1 MTDDR
6 PNTEFVTQDT
16 ADFDAPVQREWLVTN
31 GIGGYAMGAINGTR
45 TRRYHGLLVAALQPP
60 VGRWLMAAGT
70 YESVVSPWGDHYVVA
85 SRRDAERAYP
95 PDLPV
100 AFALEGSIPT
110 WRWDLPDGT
119 LAKKIWM
126 EHGANTTYVRYS
138 WSGDEPVR
146 VSAEVGAVYRDH
158 HEKCVRAGP
167 TGALPGLERRDNGVA
182 VRLGLDAHTL
192 LIAGRGV
199 SITPVESLWRRGTYL
214 AVEDERGFDHIED
227 VRIVARFDR
236 EVSAESPL
244 TVVLSAEHA
253 PDLDG
258 EAGLSRRIERDR
270 ALISAADAEGAP
282 VEVRHLVL
290 AADQFVVQR
299 ALADGTPGSSVI
311 AGYPWF
317 GDWGRDT
324 MIALPGLTLA
334 TGRADIAKQIL
345 LTYARYVDQGMLPNR
360 FPDSGESPEYNTAD
374 ATLWYFEAIRA
385 YHATTGDDDSIR
397 ALYPVLA
404 DIVRWHVAGTR
415 YGIGVDSR
423 DGLLRC
429 GSPGANLTWMD
440 AKVEGSVMTPRHG
453 KPVEINALW
462 INALAVMHMLAPV
475 VGGSHD
481 TYEAQVRQASASFG
495 RYWDAAHNRLY
506 DGIDPIDDTLRP
518 NQAVAAML
526 PTVPL
531 SDEQRR
537 AVVDSIASH
546 LAVAF
551 GVRTLPQ
558 GHPEY
563 HGVFTGDW
571 RTRDAMY
578 HRGPA
583 WSWLLGPYL
592 SAHLLAYGDRE
603 AAQKLLGSALKQV
616 YVGCVGSVSELY
628 DGDPPHHARAAS
640 AQAWG
645 VAELLRVWASLR

>member
-1 MTDDR
+1 MADHR
-6 PNTEFVTQDT
+6 PITEFTTQDT
-16 ADFDAPVQREWLVTN
+16 ADFNAPVQREWLVTN

-60 VGRWLMAAGT
+60 VGRWLMAAGV
-70 YESVVSPWGDHYVVA
+70 YETVVSPWGDHYVVA

-110 WRWDLPDGT
+110 WRWELPDGT
-119 LAKKIWM
+119 LVKQVWM
-126 EHGANTTYVRYS
+126 EYGANTTYIRYA

-146 VSAEVGAVYRDH
+146 ISAEVGAVYRDH
-158 HEKCVRAGP
+158 HGACVRAGQ
-167 TGALPGLERRDNGVA
+167 TGALPGLERRDSGLA
-182 VRLGLDAHTL
+182 VRLGPEAWPLF
-192 LIAGRGV
+192 IGGRGV
-199 SITPVESLWRRGTYL
+199 SIGPVESMWRRGTYL

-227 VRIVARFDR
+227 VRIVARFER
-236 EVSAESPL
+236 EVSSDAAL
-244 TVVLSAEHA
+244 TLALSAEHA

-258 EAGLSRRIERDR
+258 DAALGRRTARDR
-270 ALISAADAEGAP
+270 TLIAAANAGDAP
-282 VEVRHLVL
+282 VEVQHLVL
-290 AADQFVVQR
+290 AADQFIVKR
-299 ALADGTPGSSVI
+299 ALADGTLGVSVI

-334 TGRADIAKQIL
+334 TGRPEIAKRIL

-360 FPDSGESPEYNTAD
+360 FPDSGEAPEYNTAD
-374 ATLWYFEAIRA
+374 ATLWYFEAVRA
-385 YHATTGDDDSIR
+385 YYAATRDDDTVR
-397 ALYPVLA
+397 ELYPVLA
-404 DIVRWHVAGTR
+404 DIVRWHMSGTR
-415 YGIGVDSR
+415 YGIGVDAR

-440 AKVEGSVMTPRHG
+440 AKVDGVVMTPRHG

-462 INALAVMHMLAPV
+462 VNALAVMRNLVPF
-475 VGGSHD
+475 VGAAQD
-481 TYEAQVRQASASFG
+481 TFETPYRQASASFA
-495 RYWDAAHNRLY
+495 RFWDAANNRLY
-506 DGIDPIDDTLRP
+506 DGIDPIDATLRP
-518 NQAVAAML
+518 NQAIAAML

-531 SDEQRR
+531 SVEQRR
-537 AVVDSIASH
+537 AVVDSIAAH
-546 LAVAF
+546 LALPF

-563 HGVFTGDW
+563 RGVYSGDW
-571 RTRDAMY
+571 RTRDSMY

-592 SAHLLAYGDRE
+592 SAHLLAYGDRDK
-603 AAQKLLGSALKQV
+603 ARKLLDSALKQV

-628 DGDPPHHARAAS
+628 DGDPPHHARGAC

-645 VAELLRVWASLR
+645 VAELLRVWADLR